1 MKKRLVWIIGV
12 SILIL
17 LVTRQGYLH
26 FAKRKAE
33 KAWYV
38 SELHYKCSAEIHSI
52 IRPGRALLRITAGDL
67 NEDHEWKLKPQLRV
81 HRILHLAIAKDS
93 LYDLR
98 VPNEALAGDSVYI
111 NSDDDEL
118 SVYRNGK
125 LVVTHLLSDALRASP
140 F

>member
-1 MKKRLVWIIGV
+1 M
-12 SILIL
+12 SILTL
-17 LVTRQGYLH
+17 LIIRQGYLH
-26 FAKRKAE
+26 FAKRQAE

-67 NEDHEWKLKPQLRV
+67 NEDREWRLKPQLRV
-81 HRILHLAIAKDS
+81 HRVLHLAIAKDS

-98 VPNEALAGDSVYI
+98 VPSEALAGDSVYI

-118 SVYRNGK
+118 SIYRNGE
-125 LVVTHLLSDALRASP
+125 LVVKHRLSSSLRQSP

>member
-1 MKKRLVWIIGV
+1 MKKRFVWIIGV
-12 SILIL
+12 SILVL

-38 SELHYKCSAEIHSI
+38 SRLHYKCSAEIHAI

-67 NEDHEWKLKPQLRV
+67 NEDREWELKPQLRE
-81 HRILHLAIAKDS
+81 HRVLHLAIAKDS

-98 VPNEALAGDSVYI
+98 VPNGVLAGDSVCI
-111 NSDDDEL
+111 NSDDDKL

-125 LVVTHLLSDALRASP
+125 LVITSPLSSSLRASP